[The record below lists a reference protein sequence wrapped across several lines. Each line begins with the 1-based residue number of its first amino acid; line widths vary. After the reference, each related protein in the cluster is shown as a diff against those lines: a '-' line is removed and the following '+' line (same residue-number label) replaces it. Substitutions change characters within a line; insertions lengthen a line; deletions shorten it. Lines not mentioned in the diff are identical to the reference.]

1 MEKQLKQYELFF
13 IKAKED
19 FNAAKYLLE
28 GFNCHKL
35 EIKLEIVFFHIQQAV
50 EKLLKCILDIN
61 GIKFPKTHDIE
72 SLIELCDANN
82 IALIDD
88 INTLADLSDYAVEG
102 RYAITHDDLSDVDKY
117 LEITQNLFIFV
128 KENLMEK
135 LNG

>member
-1 MEKQLKQYELFF
+1 M
-13 IKAKED
+13 
-19 FNAAKYLLE
+19 
-28 GFNCHKL
+28 H
-35 EIKLEIVFFHIQQAV
+35 
-50 EKLLKCILDIN
+50 LDIN

-72 SLIELCDANN
+72 ILIELCDTNN
-82 IALIDD
+82 ITLIDD

-102 RYAITHDDLSDVDKY
+102 RYAIIHDDLSDVDKY